1 MLVFARDPAR
11 RRGLTRYFATAR
23 PDATGKFAVRGL
35 PGGEFYA
42 IALEW
47 ADVNTSG
54 DPEFLEPLATD
65 ATRFALTDGETRS
78 LDLRLIR

>member
-1 MLVFARDPAR
+1 MPPESSSSGGFQPASS
-11 RRGLTRYFATAR
+11 
-23 PDATGKFAVRGL
+23 
-35 PGGEFYA
+35 A